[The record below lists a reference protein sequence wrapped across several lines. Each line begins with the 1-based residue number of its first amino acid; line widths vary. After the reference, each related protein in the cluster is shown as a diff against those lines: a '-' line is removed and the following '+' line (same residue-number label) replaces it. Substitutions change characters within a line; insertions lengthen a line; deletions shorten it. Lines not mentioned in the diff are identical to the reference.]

1 MTFVWEWPVGH
12 PLKIKLAFDEKE
24 IMEAFQELDKDNLP
38 IYLSF
43 LMYDNKEQGIR
54 SMLIYLKNEKRKFG
68 LGKTKLE
75 TYGV

>member
-1 MTFVWEWPVGH
+1 
-12 PLKIKLAFDEKE
+12 
-24 IMEAFQELDKDNLP
+24 
-38 IYLSF
+38 
-43 LMYDNKEQGIR
+43 MYDNKEQGIR